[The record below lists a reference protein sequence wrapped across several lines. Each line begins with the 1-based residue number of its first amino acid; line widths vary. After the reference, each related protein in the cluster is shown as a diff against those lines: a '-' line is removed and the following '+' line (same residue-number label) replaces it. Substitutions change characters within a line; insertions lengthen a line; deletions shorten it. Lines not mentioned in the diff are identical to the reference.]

1 MMRLWCVWWNL
12 NVCIFVIVLLKS
24 HFRAAISATTGG
36 NGWEVICECLSI
48 RHSASLSL
56 SSLGEFRLSA
66 EPRLTMKTVKNKL
79 WWGKKKICSTLC
91 CCSNLIVAEFKF
103 SQEREGGKQQ
113 QQGKS
118 RVRSGKKFKFN
129 STWPSLLKSFFLLL
143 PLVLCV
149 VPHCLRSYVC
159 FASEHWGE
167 FTAYMDVGEC
177 MSQLNAE
184 KTRGKWIF
192 SLFVCYMTAGKF
204 KQIAWKTA
212 RNYDIRAWRTHKKNC
227 CVMKKNWTRKSI
239 ESESIKCALYI

>member
-1 MMRLWCVWWNL
+1 MCVYL
-12 NVCIFVIVLLKS
+12 SSSYSS
-24 HFRAAISATTGG
+24 HTFA
-36 NGWEVICECLSI
+36 L
-48 RHSASLSL
+48 LSL
-56 SSLGEFRLSA
+56 
-66 EPRLTMKTVKNKL
+66 PRLVEMDGKSFVNASAFVRVLHSPSRLLANFVCRQSHDWQWRQRKTNFGEAKN
-79 WWGKKKICSTLC
+79 IFCSTLC

-103 SQEREGGKQQ
+103 SRESEGGKQQ

-118 RVRSGKKFKFN
+118 RVRSSKKNLN
-129 STWPSLLKSFFLLL
+129 STQLDQVCWRVFFLLL

-192 SLFVCYMTAGKF
+192 FPVRVLHDG
-204 KQIAWKTA
+204 WKVQTNSMKNSEKLWHQSMA
-212 RNYDIRAWRTHKKNC
+212 HTQKNC